1 MLDFALRECAFD
13 RVFGHLSQR
22 AACYAAFSNSS
33 DPPASPE
40 LSAGG
45 SGSEEPPSSSSEE
58 SSYAPE
64 LELLELLEPEL
75 EPRELELELELESE
89 PELELEP
96 LGDPEYALADA
107 VMPLGSPPSSRIL
120 IISASAV
127 LSVNTYDTS
136 ST

>member
-22 AACYAAFSNSS
+22 AVRYAAFSNSS

-64 LELLELLEPEL
+64 LEPLELLEPEL
-75 EPRELELELELESE
+75 EPREPELELELESE
-89 PELELEP
+89 LELEP
-96 LGDPEYALADA
+96 LGEPEYALADA
-107 VMPLGSPPSSRIL
+107 VMPLGSPPSSTIL